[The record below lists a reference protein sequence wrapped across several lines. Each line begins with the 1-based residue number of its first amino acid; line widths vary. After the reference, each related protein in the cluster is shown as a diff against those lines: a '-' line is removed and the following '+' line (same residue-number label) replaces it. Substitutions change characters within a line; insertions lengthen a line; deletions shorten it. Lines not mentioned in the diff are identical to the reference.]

1 MSYRVLVVDDEPL
14 ARERLKRLLD
24 EHTDFS
30 CIAEAGDGQ
39 AAVDWLA
46 QFHADLVLL
55 DIQMPG
61 LDGLQA
67 AAQIS
72 QQNNPPVLV
81 FCTAYDEHALS
92 AFDVNAAD
100 YLLKPIRKE
109 DLTRA
114 LTRAA
119 ERLSRQ
125 QAAVAAR
132 THISART
139 AHGLVLTPIDEVAYF
154 SADQK
159 YVSMHHEAGETLID
173 DSLKQLEEE
182 FSQRFLRIHRSYLV
196 AAHRIYRLET
206 TEDGVVLWLRD
217 LDTPLP
223 VSRRHVSGVKK
234 YLRGV

>member
-72 QQNNPPVLV
+72 QQ
-81 FCTAYDEHALS
+81 
-92 AFDVNAAD
+92 
-100 YLLKPIRKE
+100 
-109 DLTRA
+109 
-114 LTRAA
+114 
-119 ERLSRQ
+119 
-125 QAAVAAR
+125 
-132 THISART
+132 
-139 AHGLVLTPIDEVAYF
+139 
-154 SADQK
+154 
-159 YVSMHHEAGETLID
+159 
-173 DSLKQLEEE
+173 
-182 FSQRFLRIHRSYLV
+182 HRDAS
-196 AAHRIYRLET
+196 
-206 TEDGVVLWLRD
+206 
-217 LDTPLP
+217 
-223 VSRRHVSGVKK
+223 
-234 YLRGV
+234 

>member
-14 ARERLKRLLD
+14 ARQRLKRLLE
-24 EHTDFS
+24 EHKDFA

-39 AAVDWLA
+39 AAVDWLS
-46 QFHADLVLL
+46 QFRADLVLL

-67 AAQIS
+67 AEKIRSLA
-72 QQNNPPVLV
+72 NPPVIV
-81 FCTAYDEHALS
+81 FCTAYDDHALA
-92 AFDVNAAD
+92 AFDVDAAD

-109 DLTRA
+109 DLIRA
-114 LTRAA
+114 LSRAA

-125 QAAVAAR
+125 VAGPAAR

-139 AHGLVLTPIDEVAYF
+139 SQGLVLTPVDDVLFF

-159 YVSMHHEAGETLID
+159 YVSMHHADGETLID

-182 FSQRFLRIHRSYLV
+182 FPQRFMRIHRSYLV
-196 AAHRIYRLET
+196 ASDRVQRLENT
-206 TEDGVVLWLRD
+206 DDGVVLWLRGSD
-217 LDTPLP
+217 QPLP
-223 VSRRHVSGVKK
+223 VSRRHAPGVKK
-234 YLRGV
+234 HLRGC